1 MKSTVDIIILRG
13 APGSGKSTTS
23 KELAKLFPG
32 GVRLE
37 VDTLRA
43 MVNSVDWKN
52 QQEHINLLSLSTK
65 VAREFLDQGY
75 KPVIIVDTFSG
86 NKLEGYLK
94 QLQTASSKLD
104 VKIIGLTVSE
114 DVLLKRIDLRSEDEF
129 KEIDVCRKLNRD
141 VLKRPYDG
149 EILIDTSP
157 LLPMQT
163 AAKIKSI
170 LES

>member
-1 MKSTVDIIILRG
+1 
-13 APGSGKSTTS
+13 
-23 KELAKLFPG
+23 
-32 GVRLE
+32 
-37 VDTLRA
+37 

-52 QQEHINLLSLSTK
+52 QQEHINVLYLSAKTAL
-65 VAREFLDQGY
+65 EFLKIGFQ
-75 KPVIIVDTFSG
+75 PVIIVDTFSG
-86 NKLEGYLK
+86 NKLEGVLTALGDMHKEVTIRIFGLHVAEEVLK
-94 QLQTASSKLD
+94 
-104 VKIIGLTVSE
+104 
-114 DVLLKRIDLRSEDEF
+114 KRIDLRTDDEF

-170 LES
+170 LEL